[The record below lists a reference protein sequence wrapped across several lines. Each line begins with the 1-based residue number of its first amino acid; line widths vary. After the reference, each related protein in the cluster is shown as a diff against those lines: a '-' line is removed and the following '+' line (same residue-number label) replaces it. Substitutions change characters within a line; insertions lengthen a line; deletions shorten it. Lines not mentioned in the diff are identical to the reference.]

1 MKVQREIDEF
11 TIMVGDFNSL
21 LSEEDSSSMQ
31 KISKNTVE
39 LSSTINELDVVAM

>member
-1 MKVQREIDEF
+1 MELIGGRDMSV
-11 TIMVGDFNSL
+11 IMVGDFNSL